1 MKKIT
6 REIKP
11 KKIKKKRTY
20 NNTLRSEK
28 SDQAQKEII
37 QIYVSLLAKNRGSEV
52 SIEELALAS
61 KVSQRTIFRFFED
74 KQALHYATN
83 QYIQQFVIAS
93 LQKIKDKDIYTFAKD
108 TFLLYEKYENLIMAY
123 MFSPFGMETRLIFRK
138 KLNEIL
144 IQQILKMKKIKI
156 TRKIETR
163 LALIVTLIN
172 AKIWFDIRSDFK
184 HTSLEIGE
192 AVSWALKILI
202 DQI

>member
-1 MKKIT
+1 MKKLIRT
-6 REIKP
+6 IKP
-11 KKIKKKRTY
+11 RKLKKKRAY
-20 NNTLRSEK
+20 DNTLRSEK
-28 SDQAQKEII
+28 SDHAQKEII
-37 QIYVSLLAKNRGSEV
+37 QNYVNLLAKSRGAEI
-52 SIEELALAS
+52 SIDELALAS

-74 KQALHYATN
+74 KQALHIATD

-93 LQKIKDKDIYTFAKD
+93 LQQIKEKDLYAFAKD

-144 IQQILKMKKIKI
+144 IQQILKMKKIKMN
-156 TRKIETR
+156 RKVETR

-172 AKIWFDIRSDFK
+172 AKIWFDIRTDFK

-202 DQI
+202 DSI